1 MILYLDQNYASR
13 IAKYLLALPGQEEF
27 GEVWEALVAL
37 DGRAIVPPSPFHA
50 LELHGG
56 YLLPTFRR
64 MFAQV
69 SGGWWMRPWQEVARR
84 QVERGGLER
93 EDFLWRW
100 GSWDEPA
107 DLSPLWG
114 LLDLELE
121 GDFYQRAAAARA
133 WARRRLDLPRRAEA
147 APFFRLLGRLA
158 AFRSLEQVREER
170 PSDLVDV
177 IMAATVVPYV
187 DVLATDRYLREALV
201 RLGEGGRVFSGRSH
215 EVRRLARWLRQFGQ
229 SGPIE

>member
-1 MILYLDQNYASR
+1 VLVYLDQNYASR
-13 IAKYLLALPGQEEF
+13 IAKYLLALPGQEAF
-27 GEVWEALVAL
+27 GEVWEALLAL
-37 DGRAIVPPSPFHA
+37 GDGVVVPPSLFHA

-69 SGGWWMRPWQEVARR
+69 NGGWWVRPWQEVARR

-93 EDFLWRW
+93 DDFLWRQ
-100 GSWDEPA
+100 GSWEEPA

-133 WARRRLDLPRRAEA
+133 WVRRQLGMPRRAEA

-158 AFRSLEQVREER
+158 AFRSLEPVREER

-177 IMAATVVPYV
+177 IMVATVAPYV
-187 DVLATDRYLREALV
+187 DVIATDRYLREALV
-201 RLGEGGRVFSGRSH
+201 RLGEGGRVFSGRNR
-215 EVRRLARWLRQFGQ
+215 EVRELARFLGQ
-229 SGPIE
+229 I